1 MQKLEVQEMNVKM
14 PCRRE
19 NIASIK
25 DCGGIHLDSIWYLLL
40 FFSLDLPLVMSD
52 DVPDWP

>member
-1 MQKLEVQEMNVKM
+1 MHKLEVQEMNVKM